1 MVPDDKI
8 FVHKLNGVEVDDVIQ
23 FNKVLLV
30 GTPHDTIVGRP
41 HVQQVRVLGSIEEHV
56 RDSTTYIYKRRRAK
70 GYRRFRGFRAVRF
83 LQSRLDF
90 VGFFALCLPPSQLCA
105 APMLNALIEF
115 SFTAVQLLL
124 PTSFCAG
131 AHSCAYTRNLGG

>member
-30 GTPHDTIVGRP
+30 GTPNDTIVGRP

-56 RDSTTYIYKRRRAK
+56 RDATTYIYKRRRAK
-70 GYRRFRGFRAVRF
+70 GYRRFRGFRAVRSP
-83 LQSRLDF
+83 QSWLDF
-90 VGFFALCLPPSQLCA
+90 VAFP
-105 APMLNALIEF
+105 LIA
-115 SFTAVQLLL
+115 SA
-124 PTSFCAG
+124 
-131 AHSCAYTRNLGG
+131 

>member
-30 GTPHDTIVGRP
+30 GTPNDTIVGRP

-56 RDSTTYIYKRRRAK
+56 RDATTYIYKRRRAK
-70 GYRRFRGFRAVRF
+70 GYRRFRGFRAVR
-83 LQSRLDF
+83 SSHSWLDF
-90 VGFFALCLPPSQLCA
+90 VGFP
-105 APMLNALIEF
+105 LIA
-115 SFTAVQLLL
+115 SRLVSSVPHRCTM
-124 PTSFCAG
+124 
-131 AHSCAYTRNLGG
+131 H